1 MGAETRVEDSGSPGS
16 AARFLASL
24 LEGEG
29 LPLPGEAVVLG
40 SGQGEAVPGAE
51 REVEVSFEEIPGWP
65 RAEVPGHAGTV
76 LVADYGRKC
85 VLFQRGRL
93 HYYEGLTMEE
103 VAFPVRVLASLGV
116 RRLLLCNAAGAL
128 NPAYE
133 PGFLMLVRDH
143 INLMGVNPLRGV
155 RDADGT
161 PAFVDLS
168 DLYDAGCGDFLL
180 GKAQAEG
187 WPLVEGV
194 LVAVSGPSYETGAEL
209 RFLRLIGGDAVS
221 MSLVPEALYARH
233 LGMRVN
239 GVSVITN
246 IWDLRRPH
254 PVSHEEV
261 LRTASSAVP
270 ALRDIIRS
278 WLEYE
283 ASP

>member
-1 MGAETRVEDSGSPGS
+1 MSTEGHGSPES

-24 LEGEG
+24 LEEKGF
-29 LPLPGEAVVLG
+29 PFPVEAVVLG
-40 SGQGEAVPGAE
+40 SGQGEAVPETE
-51 REVEVSFEEIPGWP
+51 RAVEASFDEIPGWP
-65 RAEVPGHAGTV
+65 RAGVPGHAGTV
-76 LVADYGRKC
+76 ILADWGGKG
-85 VLFQRGRL
+85 VLFQKGRL
-93 HYYEGLTMEE
+93 HYYEGLTMGE

-143 INLMGVNPLRGV
+143 VNLMGVNPLRGV
-155 RDADGT
+155 RDTAGA

-168 DLYDAGCGDFLL
+168 DLYDAGCADFLL
-180 GKAQAEG
+180 GRAQAEG

-221 MSLVPEALYARH
+221 MSMVPEALYARY

-246 IWDLRRPH
+246 TWDLRRPH
-254 PVSHEEV
+254 PISHEEV
-261 LRTASSAVP
+261 LRTASAAAP
-270 ALRDIIRS
+270 LLRELIRS

-283 ASP
+283 ASS